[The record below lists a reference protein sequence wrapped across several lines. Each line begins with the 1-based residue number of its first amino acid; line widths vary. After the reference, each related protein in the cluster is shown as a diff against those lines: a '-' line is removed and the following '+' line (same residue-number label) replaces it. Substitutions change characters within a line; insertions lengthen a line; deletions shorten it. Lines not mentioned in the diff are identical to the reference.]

1 MKLKS
6 LDDFDLAEKR
16 VVIREDLNVP
26 LDNGRIRNDERIQ
39 AALPTIKQC
48 LQRNASVIVLS
59 HLGRPI
65 EGEFDPN
72 FSLQPV
78 ADALSQALGQA
89 VPLISDSHDGIDVAP
104 GQAVLLENVRFARGE
119 KSNDESLA
127 RRFAELGDIFV
138 MDAFATAHREHASTA
153 GAIELASKA
162 CAGPLLTAEIDA
174 LTKAMADPAR
184 PLVAVIGGAKV
195 SGKLEVLENLASVAD
210 TIIVGGGMANTFLSA
225 SVDVGSSLCE
235 PELVPH
241 ATKIMSRCDVP
252 LPTDVV
258 TSESISASSRAL
270 LRQIGEIPQNEM
282 VVDVGPVSARRCA
295 SIIKEAGT
303 LIWNGPLG
311 VFEHDQFGE
320 GTRVVGEAIAESSAY
335 SLAGG
340 GDTIAA
346 IAHNDL
352 RDGIDCISTAGGA
365 FLEYLAG
372 RELPAIAAL
381 KRKAQASST
390 S

>member
-26 LDNGRIRNDERIQ
+26 LDDGRIRNDERIQ

-48 LQRNASVIVLS
+48 LQRNAAVIVLS

-65 EGEFDPN
+65 EGEFDPK

-78 ADALSQALGQA
+78 ADALSRALSQT
-89 VPLISDSHDGIDVAP
+89 VPLISDWYDGTDVAP

-119 KSNDESLA
+119 KSNDQSLA

-153 GAIELASKA
+153 GAIELALDA

-241 ATKIMSRCDVP
+241 ARRIMSRCDVP

-282 VVDVGPVSARRCA
+282 IVDVGPVSARRCA

-303 LIWNGPLG
+303 LIWNGPMG

-320 GTRVVGEAIAESSAY
+320 GTRVIGEAIADSSAY

-352 RDGIDCISTAGGA
+352 RDGIDYISTAGGA